1 VTDKSKTS
9 KAKWETIIEGHDIIV
24 ETIVVDGTVATNV
37 RKRADTSSQVT
48 LDKHDPAR
56 NSLVAKFTSDQNA
69 KSRHDSTVDAVRG
82 ALHLTK

>member
-1 VTDKSKTS
+1 VADKSKTS

-24 ETIVVDGTVATNV
+24 ETVVVDGTVATNV
-37 RKRADTSSQVT
+37 RKRTDKSSEGT
-48 LDKHDPAR
+48 LDKHDPSR
-56 NSLVAKFTSDQNA
+56 NSLVARFTSDANA